1 MMALTP
7 ECASGVWLWLPFAA
21 LVVVISVDVYLW
33 RGVRKGSLTIT
44 SPALVKTALF
54 MMHIAAVLGM
64 VVLLTNRMV
73 CQ

>member
-7 ECASGVWLWLPFAA
+7 ECASGVSLWLPFAV

-44 SPALVKTALF
+44 SPALAKTGLL
-54 MMHIAAVLGM
+54 MMHIAVVLGM